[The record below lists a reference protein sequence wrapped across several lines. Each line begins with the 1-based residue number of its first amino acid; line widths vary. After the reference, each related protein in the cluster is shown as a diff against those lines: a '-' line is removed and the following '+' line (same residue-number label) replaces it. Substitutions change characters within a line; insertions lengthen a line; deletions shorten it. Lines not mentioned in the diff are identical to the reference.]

1 MVLTNSYPFSNSLLD
16 PISEAHDQLIEL
28 GSLSSGPPGA
38 RSKNSGESFLFLHCC
53 KRSEQCENES
63 GSWERVDHEMYTL
76 TSPITQRYISQTA
89 P

>member
-1 MVLTNSYPFSNSLLD
+1 MVLTNSYPFINSLLY

-28 GSLSSGPPGA
+28 GSLSSSPPGA
-38 RSKNSGESFLFLHCC
+38 KPNDNGEPFLSLHWF

-63 GSWERVDHEMYTL
+63 GSWNRVAHAICAL
-76 TSPITQRYISQTA
+76 TSPLTQRYICQTA

>member
-1 MVLTNSYPFSNSLLD
+1 MVLTNSYHFINFLLD

-28 GSLSSGPPGA
+28 GSLSSAPPGA
-38 RSKNSGESFLFLHCC
+38 GSNDNGEPVLFLHCF

-63 GSWERVDHEMYTL
+63 GSWERVDNAMYTMTYPL
-76 TSPITQRYISQTA
+76 TQRYIHQTA